1 MFKKQKR
8 RNMLRLFLLRL
19 YNKIILQR
27 IFSIER
33 FRRRKF

>member
-27 IFSIER
+27 IFSIE
-33 FRRRKF
+33 